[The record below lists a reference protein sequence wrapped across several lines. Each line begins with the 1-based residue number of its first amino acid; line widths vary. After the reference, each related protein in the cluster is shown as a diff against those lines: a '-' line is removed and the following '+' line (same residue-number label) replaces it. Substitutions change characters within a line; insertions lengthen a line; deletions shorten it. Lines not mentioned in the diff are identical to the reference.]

1 MKKLFF
7 LFGLFIVILTSCS
20 DERDFGDT
28 PFYQMPL
35 NQEDSLVMVKIYKA
49 MGCESWSDKNKIDL
63 KRRIKWPGCTFEYDK
78 EAKEFRVT
86 SLNFDFDEYFPEF
99 TEQEYKISE
108 EISNLPKLRTIFLWG
123 EENLKIINTAV
134 LAECTS
140 LEYIKILYGNFTEK
154 DINEL
159 PKLSN
164 TLKSLTI
171 NFSGLSGSQDWIKEF
186 PNLELLDLSN
196 NNYEGKVPDVYK
208 YCDYPVNLYCNNFY
222 EMDWSYFTDSNVKRI
237 PNLRY
242 NKLHGEIPEDALNS
256 SNWLAFRPY
265 IYYQQKG
272 YDYTNWDGR

>member
-7 LFGLFIVILTSCS
+7 LFGLFLIFLASCS

-35 NQEDSLVMVKIYKA
+35 NQEDSLAMVKIYKA
-49 MGCESWSDKNKIDL
+49 MGSESWSDKNKIDL
-63 KRRIKWPGCTFEYDK
+63 KRRIKWPGCTFEFDK
-78 EAKEFRVT
+78 EAKEFRVA

-99 TEQEYKISE
+99 TEPEYIISE
-108 EISNLPKLRTIFLWG
+108 EISNLPCLKTIFLWG
-123 EENLKIINTAV
+123 EENLKISDIAA
-134 LAECTS
+134 LAECPS
-140 LEYIKILYGNFTEK
+140 LEYIKILHGNFTEK

-164 TLKSLTI
+164 TLKSLSI
-171 NFSGLSGSQDWIKEF
+171 NFSGLSGGQDWIKEF

-196 NNYEGKVPDVYK
+196 NNFEGKVPDIYK
-208 YCDYPVNLYCNNFY
+208 YCDYPVNLYNNNFY
-222 EMDWSYFTDSNVKRI
+222 EMDWSYFTDANVKRI
-237 PNLRY
+237 PDLRH
-242 NKLHGEIPEDALNS
+242 NKLHGEIPDKALNS
-256 SNWLAFRPY
+256 PNWLDFRPY